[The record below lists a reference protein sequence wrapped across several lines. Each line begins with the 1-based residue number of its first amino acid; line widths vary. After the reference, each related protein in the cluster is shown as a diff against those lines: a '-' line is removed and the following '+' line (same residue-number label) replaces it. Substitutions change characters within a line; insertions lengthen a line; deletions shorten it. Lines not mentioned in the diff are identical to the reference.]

1 MMRKRTRQHHQVQR
15 SNEADPFLF
24 WGSLITLGFLMFTL
38 FLGFNAL
45 EDIPTHG
52 SSDVVNKPLAA
63 GEEGSIDDRCA
74 PGQSLITNREGIAE
88 ADNGSYRLGAV
99 TQCQ

>member
-1 MMRKRTRQHHQVQR
+1 MRKHVRQHYQLEKSSDV
-15 SNEADPFLF
+15 DPFLF
-24 WGSLITLGFLMFTL
+24 WGSLIILGFLAFTL

-45 EDIPTHG
+45 EDIHAPG
-52 SSDVVNKPLAA
+52 SSDVVGKPLAA
-63 GEEGSIDDRCA
+63 GEEGSIDDRCP

-88 ADNGSYRLGAV
+88 ADDGSYRLGAV